1 MAETNA
7 TSIAEGLLR
16 QVLMAFVS
24 FWYEKNKD
32 MSITSRHV
40 DTPVITNEQVK
51 TWLASLANVFE
62 TELDN
67 AVTETSTTIEYKK
80 FLEKYTD
87 PKSVEYVANS
97 INNAMRK
104 SKSYDNFIN
113 SMHGS
118 IRAIV
123 INNKSVKTNDKVV
136 HIGSGHV
143 KPGAKLWFV
152 PSSVFV
158 NKKRSMKTNNDNA
171 VINALQNELC
181 IYEMYSPQDCEG
193 GKTGKVIQCPK
204 SSGGFK
210 DIAKML
216 AKTINDKLNSLYDCP
231 NPTVAVPRSLS
242 QIKYKNKFK
251 DLRTG
256 KEVFKD
262 VTGINSSYTD
272 GVDIDCSEPLRTKSG
287 EPIDPRLAVTRLFN
301 ERQIDYV
308 ASDAE
313 KISETVDNARTSEDT
328 DEEASLINKHE
339 SDVAGGHNTMVD
351 NYASSG
357 IDEDLDSLES
367 RCKDASGWIQKLQTA
382 AVTYE
387 FWPAGMYDKL
397 KISSDADI
405 YEKILKTAE
414 WLSKYIISTGNP
426 LPSKYKPF
434 GVNVI
439 LGKDRFVL
447 ATNVMPSTDSD
458 DSLSLH
464 AYAQFIKNGIAEGR
478 DEAKQKGVLRG
489 SDESKAMTSAETA
502 LEDMVSFI
510 EKAYKKT
517 KVELYN
523 ANKTDDKRKNNVIGV
538 EKSGEELKQLTA
550 EIGKIK
556 VPLGIFI
563 KSVGMIP
570 KDFEIKPFDPVLH
583 DQMTFDKI
591 ITLLGD
597 ILEKYANEHDGYE
610 IETSQEFN
618 NFITLDQQI
627 YQNGE
632 QAVPAA
638 KKVITALKSMA
649 SQADKTP
656 STTEPVKDV
665 TPDEPKSAQTETP
678 KESEVQTE
686 PEQHPEKEPEPPS
699 EEPVEDEEP
708 AQDEEDSQPDEPYAD
723 DLDDID
729 NLSNDW

>member
-7 TSIAEGLLR
+7 ASIAEGLLR

-51 TWLASLANVFE
+51 SWLASLANVFE

-67 AVTETSTTIEYKK
+67 AVTESSTTIAYRT

-87 PKSVEYVANS
+87 PKSVENVANR
-97 INNAMRK
+97 INDAMRK
-104 SKSYDNFIN
+104 PKSYDNFIN

-123 INNKSVKTNDKVV
+123 INDTSVKTNDKVV

-181 IYEMYSPQDCEG
+181 IYEMYSPQDCAG
-193 GKTGKVIQCPK
+193 GKSGKVIQCPK

-210 DIAKML
+210 DIAEIL

-231 NPTVAVPRSLS
+231 NPIVAVPRLLS

-251 DLRTG
+251 DSKTG
-256 KEVFKD
+256 KEFFKD

-272 GVDIDCSEPLRTKSG
+272 GVDIDCSEPLRTKSGG

-313 KISETVDNARTSEDT
+313 KISETVNNARTSDDT
-328 DEEASLINKHE
+328 DEEASLQNKE
-339 SDVAGGHNTMVD
+339 EGNVAGGHETMVA
-351 NYASSG
+351 NYANSG
-357 IDEDLDSLES
+357 IDEDLVSLES

-387 FWPAGMYDKL
+387 LWPAGMYDKL
-397 KISSDADI
+397 KISSDADV

-426 LPSKYKPF
+426 LPTKYKPF

-464 AYAQFIKNGIAEGR
+464 AYAQFIKNGIAEGLDDAER
-478 DEAKQKGVLRG
+478 KGVLRG
-489 SDESKAMTSAETA
+489 SKETKEMKSAKKA

-510 EKAYKKT
+510 EKAYKNT
-517 KVELYN
+517 KVELYD
-523 ANKTDDKRKNNVIGV
+523 ANKTADDKRKNNVIGV
-538 EKSGEELKQLTA
+538 EKSGDELKQLTA

-563 KSVGMIP
+563 KSVGMEP
-570 KDFEIKPFDPVLH
+570 KTFEIAPFDPVLH
-583 DQMTFDKI
+583 DPMTFDQI
-591 ITLLGD
+591 ITILGD
-597 ILEKYANEHDGYE
+597 ILEKYANDHNGYE
-610 IETSQEFN
+610 IKTSNEFN
-618 NFITLDQQI
+618 HFVTLDQQI
-627 YQNGE
+627 HQNGT
-632 QAVPAA
+632 QALDAA
-638 KKVITALKSMA
+638 NEVITALKSMIF
-649 SQADKTP
+649 QADKTP
-656 STTEPVKDV
+656 STTEPVKEVPQDA
-665 TPDEPKSAQTETP
+665 PKSAPTETQ
-678 KESEVQTE
+678 KEPEVQTE
-686 PEQHPEKEPEPPS
+686 PEQPTENEPE
-699 EEPVEDEEP
+699 EPE
-708 AQDEEDSQPDEPYAD
+708 QGEEDSQPDEPYVD
-723 DLDDID
+723 DLDDIN

>member
-7 TSIAEGLLR
+7 ASIAEGLLR

-67 AVTETSTTIEYKK
+67 AVTETSTTIAYRT

-87 PKSVEYVANS
+87 PKSAENVANS

-118 IRAIV
+118 VRAIV
-123 INNKSVKTNDKVV
+123 INDQSVKSNDKMV

-152 PSSVFV
+152 PSSVFE

-171 VINALQNELC
+171 VINALKNELC
-181 IYEMYSPQDCEG
+181 IYEMYSPQDCAG

-210 DIAKML
+210 NIAKIL
-216 AKTINDKLNSLYDCP
+216 ADTINEKLKGLYDCP
-231 NPTVAVPRSLS
+231 NPMVAVPRSLS

-251 DLRTG
+251 DSKTG
-256 KEVFKD
+256 KEFFKD

-287 EPIDPRLAVTRLFN
+287 ELIDPRLAVTRLFN

-313 KISETVDNARTSEDT
+313 KISETVNNARTSDDT
-328 DEEASLINKHE
+328 DEEASLQNKHE
-339 SDVAGGHNTMVD
+339 GDVAGGHESMVA
-351 NYASSG
+351 NYANSG
-357 IDEDLDSLES
+357 IDEDLVSLEP
-367 RCKDASGWIQKLQTA
+367 RCKEAPGWIKKLQSA
-382 AVTYE
+382 AEKYG

-397 KISSDADI
+397 EISSGADV

-414 WLSKYIISTGNP
+414 WLSKYIISAGNK
-426 LPSKYKPF
+426 LSTKYKPF

-447 ATNVMPSTDSD
+447 ATNVMPSKDSD
-458 DSLSLH
+458 DPLSLH
-464 AYAQFIKNGIAEGR
+464 AYAQFIKNGIAEGL
-478 DEAKQKGVLRG
+478 DEAEQKGVLRG
-489 SDESKAMTSAETA
+489 RSEHDAMISAKKA

-510 EKAYKKT
+510 EKAYKNT
-517 KVELYN
+517 KVELYD
-523 ANKTDDKRKNNVIGV
+523 ANQTADDKRKDNVIGV
-538 EKSGEELKQLTA
+538 EKSGDELKQLTA
-550 EIGKIK
+550 EICKIK

-563 KSVGMIP
+563 KSVGMEP
-570 KDFEIKPFDPVLH
+570 KTFEIAPFDPVLH
-583 DQMTFDKI
+583 DQMTFDQI
-591 ITLLGD
+591 ITILGD
-597 ILEKYANEHDGYE
+597 ILEKYANEHNGYE
-610 IETSQEFN
+610 IKTSNEFN
-618 NFITLDQQI
+618 HFVTLDQQI
-627 YQNGE
+627 HQNGT
-632 QAVPAA
+632 QALDAA
-638 KKVITALKSMA
+638 NEVITALKSMI

-656 STTEPVKDV
+656 SATEPVKEVPQDA
-665 TPDEPKSAQTETP
+665 PKSAPTETQ
-678 KESEVQTE
+678 KEPEVQTE
-686 PEQHPEKEPEPPS
+686 PEQPTENEPEPPS
-699 EEPVEDEEP
+699 EEPEP
-708 AQDEEDSQPDEPYAD
+708 GEEDSQTDEPYVD
-723 DLDDID
+723 DLDDIN

>member
-7 TSIAEGLLR
+7 ASIAEGLLR

-67 AVTETSTTIEYKK
+67 AVTETSTTIAYRK

-87 PKSVEYVANS
+87 PKSVENVANR
-97 INNAMRK
+97 INDAMRK

-123 INNKSVKTNDKVV
+123 INDKSVTPNDKMV

-152 PSSVFV
+152 PSAVFE

-181 IYEMYSPQDCEG
+181 IYEMYSPQDCAG

-210 DIAKML
+210 NIAEILAKM
-216 AKTINDKLNSLYDCP
+216 INEKLNSLYDCP
-231 NPTVAVPRSLS
+231 NPMVAVPRLLS

-251 DLRTG
+251 DLKTG
-256 KEVFKD
+256 KEFFKD

-313 KISETVDNARTSEDT
+313 KISETVNNAKTSEDT
-328 DEEASLINKHE
+328 DEEASFKNKE
-339 SDVAGGHNTMVD
+339 EGDVAGGHDTMVA
-351 NYASSG
+351 NYANSG
-357 IDEDLDSLES
+357 IDEDLVSLES

-382 AVTYE
+382 AVT
-387 FWPAGMYDKL
+387 FDLWPAGMYDKL
-397 KISSDADI
+397 NISSDADI

-414 WLSKYIISTGNP
+414 WLSKYIISAGNP
-426 LPSKYKPF
+426 LPPKYKPF

-447 ATNVMPSTDSD
+447 ATNVMPSTDSN

-464 AYAQFIKNGIAEGR
+464 AYAQFIKNGIAEGLN
-478 DEAKQKGVLRG
+478 DAEQKGVLRG
-489 SDESKAMTSAETA
+489 SKESKAMISAKKA

-510 EKAYKKT
+510 ENAYKKT
-517 KVELYN
+517 KVELYD

-570 KDFEIKPFDPVLH
+570 KDFGMAPFDPVLH
-583 DQMTFDKI
+583 DPMTFEKI
-591 ITLLGD
+591 MTLLGD
-597 ILEKYANEHDGYE
+597 ILEKFANEHDGYE
-610 IETSQEFN
+610 IKTSNAFN
-618 NFITLDQQI
+618 DFVTLDQQI
-627 YQNGE
+627 HQNGE

-638 KKVITALKSMA
+638 KEVITALTSMA
-649 SQADKTP
+649 SQTDKTP
-656 STTEPVKDV
+656 STTEPVKEV
-665 TPDEPKSAQTETP
+665 TQDEPKLAPTETP

-686 PEQHPEKEPEPPS
+686 PEQPQEKEPEPPS

>member
-7 TSIAEGLLR
+7 ASIAEGLLR

-67 AVTETSTTIEYKK
+67 AVTETSTTIAYSM

-87 PKSVEYVANS
+87 PKSVENVANR
-97 INNAMRK
+97 INDAMRK

-123 INNKSVKTNDKVV
+123 INDKSVTPNDKMV

-152 PSSVFV
+152 PSSVFE

-181 IYEMYSPQDCEG
+181 IYEMYSPQDCAG

-210 DIAKML
+210 NIAEIL
-216 AKTINDKLNSLYDCP
+216 AKTINEKLNSLYDCP
-231 NPTVAVPRSLS
+231 NPMVAVPRLLS

-251 DLRTG
+251 DLKTG
-256 KEVFKD
+256 KEFFKD

-313 KISETVDNARTSEDT
+313 KISETVNNAKTSEDT
-328 DEEASLINKHE
+328 DAEASFKNKE
-339 SDVAGGHNTMVD
+339 EGDVAGGHNTIVA
-351 NYASSG
+351 NYANSG
-357 IDEDLDSLES
+357 IDEDLVSLER
-367 RCKDASGWIQKLQTA
+367 RCKAASGWIKTLQTA
-382 AVTYE
+382 AERYGL
-387 FWPAGMYDKL
+387 WPAGMYDKL
-397 KISSDADI
+397 EISSDADV

-414 WLSKYIISTGNP
+414 WLSKYIISAGNP
-426 LPSKYKPF
+426 LPPKYKPF

-464 AYAQFIKNGIAEGR
+464 AYAQFIKNGIAEGL
-478 DEAKQKGVLRG
+478 DEVEQKGVLRG
-489 SDESKAMTSAETA
+489 GSEYKAMTSAKKA

-510 EKAYKKT
+510 ENAYKKT
-517 KVELYN
+517 KVELYD

-538 EKSGEELKQLTA
+538 EKSGDELKQLTA

-563 KSVGMIP
+563 KSVGMVP
-570 KDFEIKPFDPVLH
+570 KDFGIAPFDPVLH
-583 DQMTFDKI
+583 DPMTFDQI

-610 IETSQEFN
+610 IKTSQDFN
-618 NFITLDQQI
+618 HFVTLDQQI
-627 YQNGE
+627 NQNGE
-632 QAVPAA
+632 QAVKAA
-638 KKVITALKSMA
+638 NEVITALKSMV

-656 STTEPVKDV
+656 STTEPVKEV
-665 TPDEPKSAQTETP
+665 TQDEPKSAPTETP
-678 KESEVQTE
+678 KEHEVQTE
-686 PEQHPEKEPEPPS
+686 PEQSPEKEPEPPS
-699 EEPVEDEEP
+699 EEP
-708 AQDEEDSQPDEPYAD
+708 AQDDEPEQGEEDSQPDEPYAD

>member
-7 TSIAEGLLR
+7 ASIAEGLLR

-51 TWLASLANVFE
+51 SWLASLANVFE

-67 AVTETSTTIEYKK
+67 AVTESSTTIAYRT

-87 PKSVEYVANS
+87 PKSVENVANR
-97 INNAMRK
+97 INDAMRK
-104 SKSYDNFIN
+104 PKSYDNFIN

-123 INNKSVKTNDKVV
+123 INDTSVKTNDKVV

-181 IYEMYSPQDCEG
+181 IYEMYSPQDCAG
-193 GKTGKVIQCPK
+193 GKSGKVIQCPK

-210 DIAKML
+210 DITEIL

-231 NPTVAVPRSLS
+231 NPIVAVPRLLS

-251 DLRTG
+251 DSKTG
-256 KEVFKD
+256 KEFFKD

-272 GVDIDCSEPLRTKSG
+272 GVDIDCSEPLRTKSGG

-313 KISETVDNARTSEDT
+313 KISETVNNARTSDDT
-328 DEEASLINKHE
+328 DEEASLQNKE
-339 SDVAGGHNTMVD
+339 EGNVAGGHETMVA
-351 NYASSG
+351 NYANSG
-357 IDEDLDSLES
+357 IDEDLVSLES

-387 FWPAGMYDKL
+387 LWPAGMYDKL
-397 KISSDADI
+397 KISSDADV

-426 LPSKYKPF
+426 LPTKYKPF

-464 AYAQFIKNGIAEGR
+464 AYAQFIKNGIAEGLDDAER
-478 DEAKQKGVLRG
+478 KGVLRG
-489 SDESKAMTSAETA
+489 SKETKEMKSAKKA

-510 EKAYKKT
+510 EKAYKNT
-517 KVELYN
+517 KVELYD
-523 ANKTDDKRKNNVIGV
+523 ANKTADDKRKNNVMGV
-538 EKSGEELKQLTA
+538 EKSGDELKQLTA

-563 KSVGMIP
+563 KSVGMEP
-570 KDFEIKPFDPVLH
+570 KTFEIAPFDPVLH
-583 DQMTFDKI
+583 DPMTFDQI
-591 ITLLGD
+591 ITILGD
-597 ILEKYANEHDGYE
+597 ILEKYANDHNGYE
-610 IETSQEFN
+610 IKTSNEFN
-618 NFITLDQQI
+618 HFVTLDQQI
-627 YQNGE
+627 HQNGT
-632 QAVPAA
+632 QALDAA
-638 KKVITALKSMA
+638 NEVITALKSMIF
-649 SQADKTP
+649 QADKTP
-656 STTEPVKDV
+656 STTEPVKEVPQDA
-665 TPDEPKSAQTETP
+665 PKSAPTETQ
-678 KESEVQTE
+678 KEPEVQTE
-686 PEQHPEKEPEPPS
+686 PEQPTENEPE
-699 EEPVEDEEP
+699 EPE
-708 AQDEEDSQPDEPYAD
+708 QGEEDSQPDEPYVD
-723 DLDDID
+723 DLDDIN